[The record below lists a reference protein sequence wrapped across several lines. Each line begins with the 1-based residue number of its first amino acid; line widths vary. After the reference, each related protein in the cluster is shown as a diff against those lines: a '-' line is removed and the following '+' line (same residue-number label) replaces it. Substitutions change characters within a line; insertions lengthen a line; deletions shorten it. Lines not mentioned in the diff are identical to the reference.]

1 MTTKTQT
8 RRDANAENAI
18 KAVVNREMAGR
29 PLERIIVTPRENHS
43 GEPALY
49 VLVVVAS
56 DKDVPPEPDQNRLVG
71 QMIDE
76 LEQID
81 DTRFPYLHFGYDSV
95 FQRLSSLCASRLS
108 GQEPGSEE
116 YLRLYRALEHK
127 QVRAALNKSV
137 YKAELGARF
146 DRLQDA
152 RHWADYSIAPHPE
165 PDLSSAGREFSP
177 GEAQAYV
184 DMARDA
190 LQFIDSLDPSFQL
203 KLAILLIVRDR

>member
-1 MTTKTQT
+1 MSGLYEHTLRLAESLLAGPGFGGATS
-8 RRDANAENAI
+8 RR
-18 KAVVNREMAGR
+18 AVSSA
-29 PLERIIVTPRENHS
+29 
-43 GEPALY
+43 Y
-49 VLVVVAS
+49 
-56 DKDVPPEPDQNRLVG
+56 
-71 QMIDE
+71 
-76 LEQID
+76 
-81 DTRFPYLHFGYDSV
+81 YSV